1 MQWVLDKGLILSFLA
16 NTPPK
21 RGAEVISPPTPT
33 PSTETDFKSEECQ
46 AELRLLDE
54 ETLQSGNESADTTV
68 TAPGDNSLNHKQN
81 QNIAGAAPP
90 EPNPPSFRCQIV
102 MAILA
107 ILALIP
113 LICIVIYLVGMFWK
127 VPSTLSMN
135 DTSWHNKNL
144 LY

>member
-1 MQWVLDKGLILSFLA
+1 MYCFFLFLV

-33 PSTETDFKSEECQ
+33 QSTETDFKSEECQ

-54 ETLQSGNESADTTV
+54 ETLQSGNESADTT
-68 TAPGDNSLNHKQN
+68 AAAGDNSLLNKQN
-81 QNIAGAAPP
+81 PNMARPRTPP
-90 EPNPPSFRCQIV
+90 ATAPSFRCQIV

-127 VPSTLSMN
+127 VPSTLPM
-135 DTSWHNKNL
+135 TSS
-144 LY
+144 

>member
-1 MQWVLDKGLILSFLA
+1 MKFFLIMGIVFFLSLV

-21 RGAEVISPPTPT
+21 RGAEVILPT
-33 PSTETDFKSEECQ
+33 PSPVPSDTDYKTEECQ

-54 ETLQSGNESADTTV
+54 ETLQANDNDTK
-68 TAPGDNSLNHKQN
+68 SKS
-81 QNIAGAAPP
+81 
-90 EPNPPSFRCQIV
+90 NPKTGGHGSSNPQLSIVNNPSFKCQIV

-127 VPSTLSMN
+127 VPSTLSM
-135 DTSWHNKNL
+135 TSS
-144 LY
+144 